1 MGRRPR
7 VAMSDPWRNHE
18 PLERPVT
25 VVDATDVVKSSAKPT
40 TSMITLDSEDKHK
53 AIIEKS
59 QASVNN
65 KDDSKTPSDA
75 ASEKSKKTDSKK
87 SLSTSKLIASGA
99 AAITASIIT
108 TKLAGYMNSLLIVGC
123 SSILIAILSET
134 YSRILKK
141 TKKLSARTI
150 YAIPYEKVL
159 PDSLSSSLDSSLKKA
174 MEDTSTLDP
183 IQDVDQPRD
192 KIDESDAGD
201 DQTGDKKTV
210 ESTILGPVNTAGDEL
225 EQDDDEIPSLREM
238 RARYGLIRGFFKWL
252 SLQVQSFSTL
262 TKFMM
267 VVLLVTLLSS
277 TVNWAMVK
285 AVDQPNVTNVTQ
297 QVTKEEVQSIPES
310 EKKAI
315 QQAAVEASQ
324 QQINALSKQL
334 DSLSGRIDALEK
346 NNSAGTNENDD
357 PSPSSA
363 PSAQSSP
370 SATKQQSTAQKD
382 YDNQINDL
390 QSEIDSLKAELESLK
405 ATIKSNNT
413 DSNSTGATNSNSTN
427 QAAK

>member
-1 MGRRPR
+1 MERRPR
-7 VAMSDPWRNHE
+7 VAMSDAWRNYE

-25 VVDATDVVKSSAKPT
+25 VVDTTDVVKNSTRPT
-40 TSMITLDSEDKHK
+40 TSMIASDSGNKHK
-53 AIIEKS
+53 AIMEKGS
-59 QASVNN
+59 ASVDN
-65 KDDSKTPSDA
+65 KADSNQDDVTTG
-75 ASEKSKKTDSKK
+75 EKSKKTADKK

-108 TKLAGYMNSLLIVGC
+108 TKLAGYMNSLFIVGC

-159 PDSLSSSLDSSLKKA
+159 PGSLSNSLDSSLKKA

-183 IQDVDQPRD
+183 IQDVDQPSAKTD
-192 KIDESDAGD
+192 GSVTDD
-201 DQTGDKKTV
+201 DQTATKKTT
-210 ESTILGPVNTAGDEL
+210 ESTALEPVKTAGDEL
-225 EQDDDEIPSLREM
+225 EQDDDEIPSLRAM
-238 RARYGLIRGFFKWL
+238 RANYGAVRGFFKWL

-262 TKFMM
+262 TKFML

-334 DSLSGRIDALEK
+334 ASLSGRIDALEK
-346 NNSAGTNENDD
+346 NDSVDTDKNDGS
-357 PSPSSA
+357 SPSSA
-363 PSAQSSP
+363 PTATASP
-370 SATKQQSTAQKD
+370 SQQSTTQKD
-382 YDNQINDL
+382 YDSQINDL
-390 QSEIDSLKAELESLK
+390 QSEIDSLKTELESLK
-405 ATIKSNNT
+405 TTIKSNNT
-413 DSNSTGATNSNSTN
+413 DSNSTGATSSNSTN
-427 QAAK
+427 QAVK

>member
-7 VAMSDPWRNHE
+7 VAMSDTWRNHE

-25 VVDATDVVKSSAKPT
+25 VVDTTDVVKNSAKPT
-40 TSMITLDSEDKHK
+40 TSMITSDSRNKHN
-53 AIIEKS
+53 AIMEKET
-59 QASVNN
+59 ASVDN
-65 KDDSKTPSDA
+65 KADSNSDA
-75 ASEKSKKTDSKK
+75 DATSDESKKTGSKK
-87 SLSTSKLIASGA
+87 DLSTSKLLASGA

-108 TKLAGYMNSLLIVGC
+108 TKLTGYMNSILIVGC

-174 MEDTSTLDP
+174 MEDTNTLDP
-183 IQDVDQPRD
+183 IQDVDQTSA
-192 KIDESDAGD
+192 KTVGTDAGD
-201 DQTGDKKTV
+201 DQTGAKNAV
-210 ESTILGPVNTAGDEL
+210 ESTALEPVKTAGSTL
-225 EQDDDEIPSLREM
+225 EQDDDEIPSLSAM
-238 RARYGLIRGFFKWL
+238 MSSYGTIKGFFKWL

-262 TKFMM
+262 TKFML

-277 TVNWAMVK
+277 TVNWVMVK

-315 QQAAVEASQ
+315 QQAAVAASQ

-334 DSLSGRIDALEK
+334 DSLSGRVDALEK
-346 NNSAGTNENDD
+346 NDSADTDKNNGS
-357 PSPSSA
+357 SPSSA
-363 PSAQSSP
+363 PTAAASP
-370 SATKQQSTAQKD
+370 SQQSTTQKD
-382 YDNQINDL
+382 YDSQINNL
-390 QSEIDSLKAELESLK
+390 QSEIDSLKTELESLK
-405 ATIKSNNT
+405 TTIKSNNT
-413 DSNSTGATNSNSTN
+413 DSNSTGTTNSNNTN
-427 QAAK
+427 QAVR

>member
-18 PLERPVT
+18 SLERPVT
-25 VVDATDVVKSSAKPT
+25 VADATDVVKSSAKPT
-40 TSMITLDSEDKHK
+40 TSMITPDFGNKHK
-53 AIIEKS
+53 AIMEKIP
-59 QASVNN
+59 ASVNN
-65 KDDSKTPSDA
+65 KDDSRIPSDA

-87 SLSTSKLIASGA
+87 NLSTSKLIASGA

-174 MEDTSTLDP
+174 MEDTNTLDP
-183 IQDVDQPRD
+183 IQNVDQLRD
-192 KIDESDAGD
+192 KIDESGTGD
-201 DQTGDKKTV
+201 DQTVAKKTA
-210 ESTILGPVNTAGDEL
+210 ESTILEPVKTAGDEL
-225 EQDDDEIPSLREM
+225 EQDDDEIPSLSAM
-238 RARYGLIRGFFKWL
+238 KANYGPIRGFFKWL

-297 QVTKEEVQSIPES
+297 QVTKEEVQSMPES

-346 NNSAGTNENDD
+346 NNSTGTDENDD
-357 PSPSSA
+357 PSPSST

-382 YDNQINDL
+382 YDSQINDL
-390 QSEIDSLKAELESLK
+390 QSEIDSLKTELESLK

-413 DSNSTGATNSNSTN
+413 DSNSTGATSSNSTN
-427 QAAK
+427 QAVK